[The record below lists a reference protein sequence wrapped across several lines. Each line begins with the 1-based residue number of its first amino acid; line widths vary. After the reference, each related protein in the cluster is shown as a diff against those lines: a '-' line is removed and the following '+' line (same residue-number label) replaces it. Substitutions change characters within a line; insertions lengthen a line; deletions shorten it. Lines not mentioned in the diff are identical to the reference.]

1 MENEVIYSQFNDI
14 EEKIDFLIELCKTLE
29 ETNKELQTKVEQ
41 LEQELQSKSE
51 KEDKHAEQKAM
62 IKSKVDGLLEKLNSY
77 SDLT

>member
-1 MENEVIYSQFNDI
+1 LENEVIYSQFNDI

-29 ETNKELQTKVEQ
+29 ETNSELQNKVEQ

-51 KEDKHAEQKAM
+51 NEDKHAEQKAI
-62 IKSKVDGLLEKLNSY
+62 IKSKVDVLLEKLNSY